1 MESGAFISINSKNL
15 IQQYQN
21 KTEGTTNLAQ
31 YSFTEKSAD
40 PETPAEGG
48 AVMWMSDG
56 TGTGNDG
63 DILIKIQAGGEA
75 KTFTLVDFSEG

>member
-1 MESGAFISINSKNL
+1 MEAGAFISINSKNL

-21 KTEGTTNLAQ
+21 KTEGTSNLAQ

-40 PETPAEGG
+40 PDAPAEGT

-56 TGTGNDG
+56 TGTGDDG
-63 DILIKIQAGGEA
+63 DILIKIQAGGET
-75 KTFTLVDFSEG
+75 KTFTVVDFSE